1 MVYWRLSGESQSH
14 EAIVEMI
21 SEQEWE
27 VSLPATLGDTRIE
40 YQMVATMGDF
50 SNRMPWLSM
59 GTSEP
64 YFDGT
69 SLGANLQS
77 ISFALIILGFMVSLQ
92 SWFAPRGVRKI
103 IDNTAEVEESITDIQ
118 ETSIPDSDNEYWS
131 RLIKS
136 EENPGMKIQN

>member
-1 MVYWRLSGESQSH
+1 
-14 EAIVEMI
+14 MI
-21 SEQEWE
+21 TEQVWE

-40 YQMVATMGDF
+40 YQMTATMGDF
-50 SNRMPWLSM
+50 SNTMPWLSM

-77 ISFALIILGFMVSLQ
+77 ISFALIILSFMISLQ
-92 SWFAPRGVRKI
+92 SWFSPRGVRKT
-103 IDNTAEVEESITDIQ
+103 IDNTIEVEESMVN
-118 ETSIPDSDNEYWS
+118 EEEPSISDEAYWS

-136 EENPGMKIQN
+136 EENPGWLWDPVENQWVADPNHSSGGDA

>member
-1 MVYWRLSGESQSH
+1 
-14 EAIVEMI
+14 
-21 SEQEWE
+21 
-27 VSLPATLGDTRIE
+27 
-40 YQMVATMGDF
+40 MVASMGDF
-50 SNRMPWLSM
+50 SNIMPWLSM

-92 SWFAPRGVRKI
+92 SWFAPRGVKKI
-103 IDNTAEVEESITDIQ
+103 IDNTEEVDNSIIEYQESNTPELD
-118 ETSIPDSDNEYWS
+118 EKYWS

-136 EENPGMKIQN
+136 DENPGWLWDPIENEWVADPELSKGGDE